1 MTGAQARIADT
12 IDKFYGS
19 ADRTSEGA
27 MAANAY
33 KRSVD
38 ELDTTINREL
48 VGEQLFIRIAIHFL

>member
-1 MTGAQARIADT
+1 MAASQSRIADT

-33 KRSVD
+33 KRSID
-38 ELDTTINREL
+38 ELDTSINREL
-48 VGEQLFIRIAIHFL
+48 VCKMMFTSSLV